1 MKKNSFTIYL
11 EVNIKVLTKRLEK
24 SKKRPL
30 LKNKNIKKELQHL
43 LSDRINTKDEWLEMF
58 ELLIAHSEEIS
69 QINTSFLRST
79 LQQSM
84 KELYLKLRISSP
96 CEISFF

>member
-1 MKKNSFTIYL
+1 
-11 EVNIKVLTKRLEK
+11 
-24 SKKRPL
+24 
-30 LKNKNIKKELQHL
+30 
-43 LSDRINTKDEWLEMF
+43 MF

-84 KELYLKLRISSP
+84 KEL
-96 CEISFF
+96 